1 VVSDA
6 SSTQSNDSDGEQGTV
21 SDNSANDDSI
31 PIPSSEQV
39 SISTQ
44 KTQSQ
49 VPTPQQTVD
58 PSCAQHV
65 KTPRQPIRTPVTP
78 SPILSNNRQNW
89 NQRMERELA
98 TPAWTNTNR
107 VNKANQ
113 FTTRPVQTS
122 NIRPTFST
130 ASRTIKTGRV
140 NVNTGKQNVSS
151 GSLHVSSGT
160 QIKSGASRFNTGKQ
174 HVNSGSVH
182 VNSGTQI
189 KSGASR
195 FNTGKQH
202 VNSGSVHVN
211 SGTQIKSGASRFNTG
226 KQTVNSGSVHVNTAR
241 VNRPVSNNT
250 SPKLSQVNLKSPK
263 KCFSKQRSPVNRPF
277 SRNTAHKSNK
287 YAVKG
292 KMGTAVKTSAGC
304 VWRKVIPLSNTNSGP
319 TPESNV
325 IDHPLKHME
334 HRGIFDSGCSGHM
347 TGNRAHLEDYQELS
361 KVGSVTFGGSKGSIS
376 GKGTIRLGNLVF
388 DDVAFVKELGHF
400 NLFSISQ
407 ICDKKLNVLFTE
419 KECFVVSSDF
429 KMPDENQVLLKVPRQ
444 HNMYTFDMKNVDSSK
459 GYTCL
464 LAKASSNEAKL
475 WHRRLGHLNFKNLNK
490 LVKGNLVRGLPS
502 KSFKNDHTC
511 VACQKGKQ
519 HKASCK
525 AKIDRYVTHPL
536 HTLHMDLF
544 GPTSVRSINHASYCL
559 VITDDCSRFCW
570 VFFLAKKDE
579 TSDILKTFIRQIE
592 NQLNQKVKI
601 IRTDNGTEFKNR
613 VMLEFCGEK
622 GIKQEFSNARTP
634 QQNGVAERMN
644 RTLIEA
650 ARTMLADS
658 HLPTTFWAEA
668 VNTAC
673 YTFNRVRVTKP
684 QNKTPYELLFG
695 HKPILSYIRPFG
707 CHVTILNTLS
717 PLGKFDEK
725 SDEGFLVGYSVNS
738 KAFRVYNLVTKRVEV
753 NLHVNFLEEKPN
765 VQGIGHRW
773 MFDLDYLTDSM
784 NYIPVS
790 LQNQANP
797 AGSKEV
803 IDIDVQTEEA
813 ADLMVVSSTS
823 LTEATRKAAVSEKI
837 AKKKPHSPKQSSQ
850 TPISKSADD
859 IMIFRKELDALAL
872 KHLGPVPATTPT
884 STNHVNTGSDKINTG
899 FEGVTTGNVEAISPS
914 ATHEEEVFSDAD
926 DDEMPEIRIYD
937 KSSEGIF
944 EKASYDDD
952 GIITDFTNLPD
963 EVDVSTNHTLRIH
976 NAHPQS
982 QILGDPNT
990 PVQTR
995 SSLKKITG
1003 AHALVSYI
1011 QAQQRSNH
1019 KDQQHCLFACFLSQS
1034 EPKKVSEALE
1044 DESWIEAMQEEL
1056 NKKDERGVVIRNK
1069 ARLVAQGY
1077 RQEEGIDYDE
1087 VFAPVARLEAIRL
1100 FLAFASYM
1108 GFIVY
1113 QMDVKSAFLYG
1124 TIEEE
1129 VYVSQP
1135 PGFVDPDHPKKVY
1148 KVVKALYGLHQA
1160 PRAWY
1165 ATLSTF
1171 LEKHGYRR
1179 GTIDKTLFIKKD
1191 KKDIILV
1198 QIYVDDIIFGSTK
1211 KSWSDEFEALMKG
1224 RFQMSA
1230 MGELTFFLRC
1240 VSSQAEQGRQAS
1252 ISRTSDSK
1260 GLSHLNAVKRSSST
1274 SRANQIGIN
1283 GYPRALLDLESI
1295 LDSDYGEFQPCTGN
1309 PTKVLLGV
1317 EKGDA
1322 RSTWTWKRK
1331 CQLSLANWMQFGF
1344 FGRLRTARNTAG
1356 CGDLTK
1362 LVQPVNLN
1370 SAAPSPLPC
1379 TKSILLL
1386 KRVLRITSTLV
1397 EIYRRKP
1404 KSTTTPTKILHFEE
1418 PDSAQVNTAQVNT
1431 AELNADSTPS
1441 AHKEAA
1447 SGLTEQEDDLKICL
1461 NIAPDEDKVIDVESL
1476 DHQYPIVE
1484 WQSFFLTTK
1493 PQYDQSKP
1501 DEDIYL
1507 NKLVHEEYKDKL
1519 PEGFDRMLWGDL
1531 MIMFN
1536 QGDTADFWDTQ
1547 QNWKLISWKLH
1558 SSSGELLRESSM
1570 ALELIKFVKQQLEE
1584 FEDSNDDDLVTS
1596 DHGEEERV

>member
-1 VVSDA
+1 MRKSCYETLVRGAGYSFERKPCFVCGSLSHLIKDCDYYEKKMAREAALKSKRVVHAD
-6 SSTQSNDSDGEQGTV
+6 V
-21 SDNSANDDSI
+21 
-31 PIPSSEQV
+31 
-39 SISTQ
+39 
-44 KTQSQ
+44 
-49 VPTPQQTVD
+49 
-58 PSCAQHV
+58 
-65 KTPRQPIRTPVTP
+65 RQ
-78 SPILSNNRQNW
+78 
-89 NQRMERELA
+89 A

-113 FTTRPVQTS
+113 FTPRPVQLS
-122 NIRPTFST
+122 NIRPNLST
-130 ASRTIKTGRV
+130 ASKTIKTGRV
-140 NVNTGKQNVSS
+140 NVNTGHGNVST
-151 GSLHVSSGT
+151 VSSAGT
-160 QIKSGASRFNTGKQ
+160 QIKSGSSRFNTGKQ
-174 HVNSGSVH
+174 N
-182 VNSGTQI
+182 
-189 KSGASR
+189 
-195 FNTGKQH
+195 
-202 VNSGSVHVN
+202 
-211 SGTQIKSGASRFNTG
+211 
-226 KQTVNSGSVHVNTAR
+226 VNSGSVHVNTAR

-250 SPKLSQVNLKSPK
+250 SPKLSQVNLNSPK
-263 KCFSKQRSPVNRPF
+263 KCFSKQSSPVNRHF

-334 HRGIFDSGCSGHM
+334 HKGIFDSGCSGHM

-407 ICDKKLNVLFTE
+407 ICDKKLNVL
-419 KECFVVSSDF
+419 
-429 KMPDENQVLLKVPRQ
+429 LKFLGT
-444 HNMYTFDMKNVDSSK
+444 HMYTFDMKTVDSSK

-490 LVKGNLVRGLPS
+490 LVKDNLVRGLPS

-601 IRTDNGTEFKNR
+601 IRSDNGTEFKNR

-717 PLGKFDEK
+717 PLGKFDGK

-823 LTEATRKAAVSEKI
+823 LTGATRKAAVSEKI
-837 AKKKPHSPKQSSQ
+837 AKKKTHSPKQPSS

-859 IMIFRKELDALAL
+859 IMTFRKELDALAL
-872 KHLGPVPATTPT
+872 KHLGPVPATAPT
-884 STNHVNTGSDKINTG
+884 STNPVNTGSDNLNTG
-899 FEGVTTGNVEAISPS
+899 FEEVTPGNIEAISPS
-914 ATHEEEVFSDAD
+914 ADHEEEVFSDAD

-952 GIITDFTNLPD
+952 GVITDFNNLPD
-963 EVDVSTNHTLRIH
+963 EEV
-976 NAHPQS
+976 
-982 QILGDPNT
+982 
-990 PVQTR
+990 
-995 SSLKKITG
+995 
-1003 AHALVSYI
+1003 
-1011 QAQQRSNH
+1011 
-1019 KDQQHCLFACFLSQS
+1019 LSQ
-1034 EPKKVSEALE
+1034 
-1044 DESWIEAMQEEL
+1044 M
-1056 NKKDERGVVIRNK
+1056 
-1069 ARLVAQGY
+1069 
-1077 RQEEGIDYDE
+1077 
-1087 VFAPVARLEAIRL
+1087 
-1100 FLAFASYM
+1100 
-1108 GFIVY
+1108 
-1113 QMDVKSAFLYG
+1113 
-1124 TIEEE
+1124 
-1129 VYVSQP
+1129 
-1135 PGFVDPDHPKKVY
+1135 
-1148 KVVKALYGLHQA
+1148 
-1160 PRAWY
+1160 
-1165 ATLSTF
+1165 
-1171 LEKHGYRR
+1171 
-1179 GTIDKTLFIKKD
+1179 
-1191 KKDIILV
+1191 
-1198 QIYVDDIIFGSTK
+1198 
-1211 KSWSDEFEALMKG
+1211 
-1224 RFQMSA
+1224 
-1230 MGELTFFLRC
+1230 
-1240 VSSQAEQGRQAS
+1240 
-1252 ISRTSDSK
+1252 
-1260 GLSHLNAVKRSSST
+1260 
-1274 SRANQIGIN
+1274 
-1283 GYPRALLDLESI
+1283 LDL
-1295 LDSDYGEFQPCTGN
+1295 
-1309 PTKVLLGV
+1309 
-1317 EKGDA
+1317 
-1322 RSTWTWKRK
+1322 
-1331 CQLSLANWMQFGF
+1331 
-1344 FGRLRTARNTAG
+1344 
-1356 CGDLTK
+1356 K
-1362 LVQPVNLN
+1362 LE
-1370 SAAPSPLPC
+1370 
-1379 TKSILLL
+1379 T
-1386 KRVLRITSTLV
+1386 
-1397 EIYRRKP
+1397 
-1404 KSTTTPTKILHFEE
+1404 EE
-1418 PDSAQVNTAQVNT
+1418 
-1431 AELNADSTPS
+1431 DST
-1441 AHKEAA
+1441 
-1447 SGLTEQEDDLKICL
+1447 
-1461 NIAPDEDKVIDVESL
+1461 
-1476 DHQYPIVE
+1476 
-1484 WQSFFLTTK
+1484 
-1493 PQYDQSKP
+1493 
-1501 DEDIYL
+1501 
-1507 NKLVHEEYKDKL
+1507 
-1519 PEGFDRMLWGDL
+1519 
-1531 MIMFN
+1531 
-1536 QGDTADFWDTQ
+1536 
-1547 QNWKLISWKLH
+1547 
-1558 SSSGELLRESSM
+1558 M

-1584 FEDSNDDDLVTS
+1584 FEDSDDDDLAIRS
-1596 DHGEEERV
+1596 ERG